1 MKKLSLL
8 AAMAACALAG
18 CGDRVNENGATANG
32 AAAAPG
38 TPRSGTIGTLA
49 TADPALGKLGR
60 IVGAAGMAE
69 LLNGVGPYTL
79 FAPNDAALDG
89 IGAGRADELAG
100 EALRPQA
107 VALLRAHIV
116 PGTVTR
122 QDIETGLNA
131 SSGPVTVRTMGE
143 TVLTFSRDGDGIIV
157 TSDRGGRARLSGD
170 EKIASNGAVQPL
182 DGVLL
187 ATE

>member
-1 MKKLSLL
+1 MRKMSLL
-8 AAMAACALAG
+8 AALAACALAG
-18 CGDRVNENGATANG
+18 CGERATENATVANG
-32 AAAAPG
+32 APVPAAG
-38 TPRSGTIGTLA
+38 GTIGALA
-49 TADPALGKLGR
+49 TADPSLGKLGR
-60 IVGAAGMAE
+60 IVGAAGMAD

-89 IGAGRADELAG
+89 LGAGRADELAG
-100 EALRPQA
+100 EAMRPQA

-122 QDIETGLNA
+122 QDIENGLNA

-143 TVLTFSRDGDGIIV
+143 TVLTFTRDGDGILV

-170 EKIASNGAVQPL
+170 EKLASNGAVLPV
-182 DGVLL
+182 DGLLL
-187 ATE
+187 AAE